1 MRGCRWEGSRF
12 GVALFNADR
21 MSPSETSPS
30 TGFSPGAHLGCY
42 PLDVRNIYEFLAE
55 RPTGTL
61 YHYTDAAAL
70 VSIITKRE
78 LWATNAHHL
87 NDAGE
92 LRYGLTLL
100 KAEVEKRLDASDLD
114 ADAAN
119 YWADMVKEWEKGP
132 QRTVCCVVSF
142 STNGNQLSQ
151 WRAYCPHGNGY
162 SIGFS
167 LTDLQGARKATRALM
182 VKCVYEPDEQRDLI
196 LAVASYLENVSR
208 RAKRLRVLKSLAFLA
223 TAGFK
228 ATAAMLAIKDRGFK
242 EESEW
247 RLVVGAGDRS
257 PLRFRSGRY
266 GVLPYCVVPLCDP
279 SKKPTFS
286 EIYIGPNPEPDVARD
301 ALVQLLDGNAVI
313 PVRRSGNTVSPRIE
327 NSGIPFRY

>member
-1 MRGCRWEGSRF
+1 
-12 GVALFNADR
+12 
-21 MSPSETSPS
+21 
-30 TGFSPGAHLGCY
+30 
-42 PLDVRNIYEFLAE
+42 VRNIYEFLAQ

-92 LRYGLTLL
+92 FRYALTLL
-100 KAEVEKRLDASDLD
+100 KTEVEKRLAASDLD
-114 ADAAN
+114 ADPTN
-119 YWADMVKEWEKGP
+119 YWSEMVKEWEKDTP
-132 QRTVCCVVSF
+132 RTDGCVVSF

-151 WRAYCPHGNGY
+151 WRAYCPRGNGY

-167 LTDLQGARKATRALM
+167 LADLQGARKATRALM
-182 VKCVYEPDEQRDLI
+182 VKCIYEPDEQRDLI
-196 LAVASYLENVSR
+196 LVVASYLENVSR
-208 RAKRLRVLKSLAFLA
+208 RAKRFRGCEGIAFFA

-242 EESEW
+242 EENEW
-247 RLVVGAGDRS
+247 RLVVGEGKRS
-257 PLRFRSGRY
+257 PLCFRSGRY

-279 SKKPTFS
+279 TKKVTFS

-301 ALVQLLDGNAVI
+301 ALMRLLNDNAVI
-313 PVRRSGNTVSPRIE
+313 PVRRSGNTVSSRIE

>member
-1 MRGCRWEGSRF
+1 
-12 GVALFNADR
+12 
-21 MSPSETSPS
+21 
-30 TGFSPGAHLGCY
+30 
-42 PLDVRNIYEFLAE
+42 VRNIYEFLAE

-92 LRYGLTLL
+92 FRYGLTLL
-100 KAEVEKRLDASDLD
+100 RAEVEKRLAASDLD
-114 ADAAN
+114 ADAAS
-119 YWADMVKEWEKGP
+119 YWTEMVKEWEKDTP
-132 QRTVCCVVSF
+132 RTDSCVISF

-151 WRAYCPHGNGY
+151 WRAYCPGGNGY
-162 SIGFS
+162 SVGFS
-167 LTDLQGARKATRALM
+167 LADLQGARRATRALM
-182 VKCVYEPDEQRDLI
+182 VKCIYEPEEQRDLI
-196 LAVASYLENVSR
+196 LAVASYIENASR
-208 RAKRLRVLKSLAFLA
+208 RAQRLREWKGLSFYARISFRA
-223 TAGFK
+223 A
-228 ATAAMLAIKDRGFK
+228 AAMLAIKDRGFK

-279 SKKPTFS
+279 SEKVALS
-286 EIYIGPNPEPDVARD
+286 EICIGPNPEPNVARD
-301 ALVQLLDGNAVI
+301 ALMQLLNGNALI
-313 PVRRSGNTVSPRIE
+313 PVRTSGNTASLRIE

>member
-1 MRGCRWEGSRF
+1 MRN
-12 GVALFNADR
+12 V
-21 MSPSETSPS
+21 
-30 TGFSPGAHLGCY
+30 
-42 PLDVRNIYEFLAE
+42 YEFLAE
-55 RPTGTL
+55 RPTGSL

-87 NDAGE
+87 NDSGE
-92 LRYGLTLL
+92 FRYALTLL
-100 KAEVEKRLDASDLD
+100 KAEVEKRLAASDLD

-119 YWADMVKEWEKGP
+119 YWAEMVKEWEMGLP
-132 QRTVCCVVSF
+132 RTDECVVSF

-151 WRAYCPHGNGY
+151 WRAYCPRGNGY

-167 LTDLQGARKATRALM
+167 LADLQEARKATRSLI
-182 VKCVYEPDEQRDLI
+182 VRCIYEPEEQRDLI
-196 LAVASYLENVSR
+196 LAVANYIENASR
-208 RAKRLRVLKSLAFLA
+208 RAKRLREWKDLTFYARISFR
-223 TAGFK
+223 
-228 ATAAMLAIKDRGFK
+228 ATAAMLAIKDKGFK

-257 PLRFRSGRY
+257 PLGFKSGRY

-279 SKKPTFS
+279 SKKVTFS

-301 ALVQLLDGNAVI
+301 ALMRLLNGNAVI
-313 PVRRSGNTVSPRIE
+313 PVRRSGNTVSLRIE